1 MGTEVSSE
9 FYTIPSAKSSKFNN
23 KFEVEK
29 FDRTNRQCK
38 VKHIL
43 IQELDT
49 IFKDKLVWAISRKT
63 FVLDWI
69 ASARFFYQKKKK
81 KMKKKKGE
89 GWWRLGC
96 KVEGEAVSRAY
107 FWAVLL
113 RNLK

>member
-81 KMKKKKGE
+81 KKWRRRKEKGDDD
-89 GWWRLGC
+89 
-96 KVEGEAVSRAY
+96 
-107 FWAVLL
+107 
-113 RNLK
+113 

>member
-49 IFKDKLVWAISRKT
+49 IFEDKLVWAISSKT

-69 ASARFFYQKKKK
+69 ASARLFYQKKKK
-81 KMKKKKGE
+81 NWRRRKEKGDDD
-89 GWWRLGC
+89 
-96 KVEGEAVSRAY
+96 
-107 FWAVLL
+107 
-113 RNLK
+113 